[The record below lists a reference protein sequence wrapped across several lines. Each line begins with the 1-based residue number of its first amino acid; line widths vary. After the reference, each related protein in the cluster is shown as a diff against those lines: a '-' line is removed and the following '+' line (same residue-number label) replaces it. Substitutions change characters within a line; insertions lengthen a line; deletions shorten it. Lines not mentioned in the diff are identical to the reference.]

1 MVLDDCAED
10 IVKLEREASNLRHD
24 DLDVVFRW
32 VEHLI
37 ITVADWNWSRTW
49 WTVWRMHRVVE
60 NAVVRVTACAPRLAA
75 VKLVASEHKRRRLG
89 GESFMTLVAVTS
101 NDRLD

>member
-1 MVLDDCAED
+1 
-10 IVKLEREASNLRHD
+10 
-24 DLDVVFRW
+24 
-32 VEHLI
+32 
-37 ITVADWNWSRTW
+37 
-49 WTVWRMHRVVE
+49 VWRMHRVVE
-60 NAVVRVTACAPRLAA
+60 HAVVRVTACAPRLAA